1 MENNTITVSEFSKML
16 KISRVKAY
24 QIINQ
29 GKIKTIRVGRCIRI
43 PLKEYE
49 KFIKAGGTC

>member
-1 MENNTITVSEFSKML
+1 MEDNTITVAEFSRLL

-24 QIINQ
+24 QLVSQ